1 MKKITIRVAISAT
14 LLAVSSAGAG
24 EFDGGYVGV
33 KAGTNRSSF
42 SGLTSVNGGALSNV
56 NVNDRSGTTFGI
68 EGGYN
73 WDKESYLLGV
83 DGFVDH
89 NSRENSSG
97 TINGVAGL
105 VDYGSSV
112 YGLNFK
118 LGLPRGNWLPYAK
131 LGYASG
137 RTDSSLNVEGSGA
150 HGGLGVAYKFAPN
163 WSIAGEFTGHTADS
177 SGKKLKN
184 DNFTVGLNYH
194 FSSPPKAVPV
204 AVPEPVVVKAPE
216 PVVVKAPE
224 PVVEKA
230 PEPPAPEPVPQIKES
245 WRIIKEQKPVTIEG
259 ANFDFDS
266 AKLRPA
272 ANAKLQPVVE
282 FAIKYPEAGLD
293 VHGHTDGIGSPAYN
307 QKLSE
312 RRAASVK
319 AYLVKKGID
328 AGRIVTKGFGETQH
342 IADEK
347 TKAGRAKNRR
357 VEIHYTIIDEKKVRV
372 TE

>member
-1 MKKITIRVAISAT
+1 MKRITIRVAISAT

-33 KAGTNRSSF
+33 KAGANRSSF

-56 NVNDRSGTTFGI
+56 NVDNRSGTTFGF

-73 WDKESYLLGV
+73 WDKGNYLLGV
-83 DGFVDH
+83 DGFADH
-89 NSRENSSG
+89 NSRESSRG

-112 YGLNFK
+112 YGLNLK
-118 LGLPRGNWLPYAK
+118 LGLPKGNWLPYAK
-131 LGYASG
+131 LGYANG
-137 RTDSSLNVEGSGA
+137 RSDGSLNIDGGGT

-177 SGKKLKN
+177 NGKKLNN

-194 FSSPPKAVPV
+194 FSSPAKAVPV
-204 AVPEPVVVKAPE
+204 AVAEPVAVKAPE

-224 PVVEKA
+224 PVVEKT

-266 AKLRPA
+266 AKLRPTA
-272 ANAKLQPVVE
+272 SAKLQPVVE
-282 FAIKYPEAGLD
+282 FAKKYPEAGLD
-293 VHGHTDGIGSPAYN
+293 VHGHTDSTGSHAYN

-312 RRAASVK
+312 RRAKSVK

-328 AGRIVTKGFGETQH
+328 AGRIETKGLGETQPV
-342 IADEK
+342 ADNK
-347 TKAGRAKNRR
+347 TKAGRTKNRR

>member
-1 MKKITIRVAISAT
+1 MKKITIRVALSAT
-14 LLAVSSAGAG
+14 LLAVFSAGAG

-33 KAGTNRSSF
+33 KAGANRSSF

-56 NVNDRSGTTFGI
+56 NIGGKSTSTFGL

-73 WDKESYLLGV
+73 WDKGNYLLGV
-83 DGFVDH
+83 DGFVDQ
-89 NSRENSSG
+89 NSRKTRDG
-97 TINGVAGL
+97 TINAVAGL

-112 YGLNFK
+112 YGLNLK
-118 LGLPRGNWLPYAK
+118 LGLPTGNWLPYAK
-131 LGYASG
+131 LGYANGRSDGGLSTSG
-137 RTDSSLNVEGSGA
+137 NGA

-177 SGKKLKN
+177 NGIKLNN

-194 FSSPPKAVPV
+194 FSSPPKAVP
-204 AVPEPVVVKAPE
+204 EPVAVKAPE
-216 PVVVKAPE
+216 PVVIAKAPE
-224 PVVEKA
+224 PVAEKT

-282 FAIKYPEAGLD
+282 FARKYPEAGLD
-293 VHGHTDGIGSPAYN
+293 VHGHTDSTGSHAYN

-312 RRAASVK
+312 RRAKSVK

-328 AGRIVTKGFGETQH
+328 AGRITTKGLGETQH